1 MAHAPNRWASKILNL
16 PVFSDAFAQAVLK
29 SPYADLAFVS
39 AMEVRT
45 APEFVVKVFEWSSS
59 LEPDCK
65 EVLLENKL
73 MLEQYWSL
81 AGSIEKAFFASTVGV
96 WFM

>member
-16 PVFSDAFAQAVLK
+16 PIFSDAFAQAVLK

-65 EVLLENKL
+65 EVLLEN
-73 MLEQYWSL
+73 
-81 AGSIEKAFFASTVGV
+81 
-96 WFM
+96 